1 MRLSRFPLSTTK
13 ETPAD
18 AEVISHQLLLRAGF
32 IRKLGAGLY
41 TWLPIGLRV
50 LNKVESIVREEMDRA
65 GALEVLMPTV
75 QPAELWQES
84 GRWDVMGPE
93 MLRLKDRHKNDFC
106 FAPTA
111 EEVITFHVRQDIR
124 SYRQL
129 PVNYYQIQ
137 TKFRDERRPRFGLMR
152 GREFLMKDAYSFH
165 MDAADLSR
173 EYYNMREAYIRIFTR
188 VGVEFRVVKADSG
201 NIGGAMSEEFHIL
214 ANSGEDLLAVA
225 EGGTYAANVEAAETP
240 RQELVLITS
249 KPFERKETPGKKSNA
264 DVAGFLNVD
273 IRKTLKCIAVTA
285 EGFFYLLAVRGD
297 REVNEVKVRK
307 LPGLQNYVLATEEE
321 IVKKIGSRPGFIGP
335 VLLPDPDQ
343 GENIDTRATTDDR
356 KAFWSLVKDKKIQ
369 VIADYEA
376 AAMSDFVCGAN
387 EKNMHVVGMNWGD
400 SKCMNPGTVTD
411 IRMIAEGDPSPD
423 GVGTIKLYRGI
434 EGGHVF
440 QLGKKYSEAMKLSVL
455 DEKGQSVTPEMGCY
469 GIGVS
474 RLVAATI
481 EQSHDANGM
490 IWPDSIAPFR
500 VILCP
505 IAMDKSEN
513 VKAMTEK
520 LYAALREAG
529 IEVAL
534 DDRGQRP
541 GSMFADADLIGI
553 PHRIVIG
560 DKALANNQFEY
571 KQRRAAEAKM
581 IPATAEAVLELLRG

>member
-13 ETPAD
+13 ETPSD
-18 AEVISHQLLLRAGF
+18 AEVVSHQLLLRAGF

-50 LNKVESIVREEMDRA
+50 LKKVENIVREEMDRA

-84 GRWDVMGPE
+84 GRWEVMGAE

-106 FAPTA
+106 YAPTA

-165 MDAADLSR
+165 MDADDLSR
-173 EYYNMREAYIRIFTR
+173 EYYNMREAYIRVFTR
-188 VGVEFRVVKADSG
+188 LGADFRAVQADSG

-225 EGGTYAANVEAAETP
+225 EGGTYAANVEAAECKPGGSRAAASAALERVSTP
-240 RQELVLITS
+240 DQKTCEQVS
-249 KPFERKETPGKKSNA
+249 K
-264 DVAGFLNVD
+264 FLNVPLTGKVKLLVV
-273 IRKTLKCIAVTA
+273 RAA
-285 EGFFYLLAVRGD
+285 EGQPHKLIAIALRGD
-297 REVNEVKVRK
+297 HQLNEIKAGK
-307 LPGLQNYVLATEEE
+307 HPKIASPLTLANPEDVQAAFGCET
-321 IVKKIGSRPGFIGP
+321 GYLGP
-335 VLLPDPDQ
+335 VNCPIPL
-343 GENIDTRATTDDR
+343 
-356 KAFWSLVKDKKIQ
+356 
-369 VIADYEA
+369 IADHA
-376 AAMSDFVCGAN
+376 AAAVADFVCGAN
-387 EKNMHVVGMNWGD
+387 ENDHHLKGANWGRD
-400 SKCMNPGTVTD
+400 AAEPEVAD
-411 IRMIAEGDPSPD
+411 LRMIAEGDPSPD
-423 GVGTIKLYRGI
+423 GVGTIKFYRGI

-440 QLGKKYSEAMKLSVL
+440 QLGKKYSKAMNLTVL
-455 DEKGQSVTPEMGCY
+455 DAQGQAVTPEMGCY

-474 RLVAATI
+474 RLVAAVL
-481 EQSHDANGM
+481 EQRHDANGM

-500 VILCP
+500 VIVCP
-505 IAMDKSEN
+505 IGMDKSEA
-513 VKAMTEK
+513 VKTAAEQ
-520 LYAALREAG
+520 LYADLTAAG
-529 IEVAL
+529 VEVAL

-553 PHRIVIG
+553 PHRVVIG
-560 DKALANNQFEY
+560 DKGLANAQFEY
-571 KQRRAAEAKM
+571 KHRRADKAEM
-581 IPATAEAVLELLRG
+581 IPATAEAVLEKLRG

>member
-1 MRLSRFPLSTTK
+1 MRLSQFPLSTTK

-18 AEVISHQLLLRAGF
+18 AEVISHQLLLRAGY

-50 LNKVESIVREEMDRA
+50 LKKVENIVREEMDRA

-93 MLRLKDRHKNDFC
+93 MLRFKDRHKNDFC
-106 FAPTA
+106 YAPTA

-137 TKFRDERRPRFGLMR
+137 IKFRDERRPRFGLMR

-173 EYYNMREAYIRIFTR
+173 EYFNMREAYIRIFTR
-188 VGVEFRVVKADSG
+188 VGVEFRAVKADSG

-214 ANSGEDLLAVA
+214 ASSGEDLLAVA
-225 EGGTYAANVEAAETP
+225 EGGTYAANVEAAECKPTGQRAAASAAMEKVSTP
-240 RQELVLITS
+240 GQKTCEQVAKFLNTPLTS
-249 KPFERKETPGKKSNA
+249 KVKLLVVKA
-264 DVAGFLNVD
+264 
-273 IRKTLKCIAVTA
+273 A
-285 EGFFYLLAVRGD
+285 EGQPHKLIGIALRGD
-297 REVNEVKVRK
+297 HQLNEIKAINHPK
-307 LPGLQNYVLATEEE
+307 IASPFSLASPEDVQAAFGCET
-321 IVKKIGSRPGFIGP
+321 GYLGP
-335 VLLPDPDQ
+335 VQCPIP
-343 GENIDTRATTDDR
+343 
-356 KAFWSLVKDKKIQ
+356 
-369 VIADYEA
+369 VIADHA
-376 AAMSDFVCGAN
+376 AVEVANFVCGAN
-387 EKNMHVVGMNWGD
+387 ENDHHLKGVNWGRD
-400 SKCMNPGTVTD
+400 VAEPETAD
-411 IRMIAEGDPSPD
+411 LRMIAEGDASPD
-423 GVGTIKLYRGI
+423 GKGVIKFYRGI

-440 QLGKKYSEAMKLSVL
+440 QLGQKYSKAMSLTVL

-481 EQSHDANGM
+481 EQSHDANGI
-490 IWPDSIAPFR
+490 IWPESIAPFR
-500 VILCP
+500 VVICP
-505 IAMDKSEN
+505 IAMDKSEK
-513 VKAMTEK
+513 VKAAAEG
-520 LYAALREAG
+520 LYAALRAAG
-529 IEVAL
+529 IEVAF

-571 KQRRAAEAKM
+571 KQRKAGEAKL
-581 IPATAEAVLELLRG
+581 IAATPEAVLELIRG